1 MPPKSSFKSP
11 KSNTNRRRTNS
22 NPPPEKYHQRYPAE
36 HGIPTSSKGVRF
48 NSRVNT
54 SGSNMRNVPGEIRVD
69 QLLNEFHD
77 LIKSRIG
84 SNNRGLSVYAEGTE
98 GEFGDTEVLPEGY
111 FPTEL
116 IRVPEH
122 RTGRQHNINRAFELY
137 ILATTA
143 PNPTSLE
150 HERESLIRR
159 QRRAINTLR
168 HAYPAFYKA
177 LELYLMAYVDLSTN
191 TGLSPIE
198 IEHMIR
204 IREPTINTIRT
215 LETLNPPIMFG
226 FIRSILT
233 LDESRRQQGNTPS
246 YFEFFQTIRQRNSQV
261 PQAGGSLSKKKKTHK
276 LKNCKRSRFNRK
288 RNCRK

>member
-1 MPPKSSFKSP
+1 MSLPPKSSLKSG
-11 KSNTNRRRTNS
+11 KSNTKRNNGREPS
-22 NPPPEKYHQRYPAE
+22 AKHLQIYPAKY
-36 HGIPTSSKGVRF
+36 GIPTSNKVIRF
-48 NSRVNT
+48 SNNIHAT
-54 SGSNMRNVPGEIRVD
+54 GSNMRNVPGEITVD

-84 SNNRGLSVYAEGTE
+84 TNNHGVSVYAEGTE

-122 RTGRQHNINRAFELY
+122 HTGRQHNINRAFELY
-137 ILATTA
+137 ILATTDA
-143 PNPTSLE
+143 SQIRSVI
-150 HERESLIRR
+150 ERESLIRR

-168 HAYPAFYKA
+168 HAYPAFYKS

-198 IEHMIR
+198 IQHMTR

-215 LETLNPPIMFG
+215 LQTSNPIMYG
-226 FIRSILT
+226 IISSIAT
-233 LDESRRQQGNTPS
+233 LDVSRRQQGTPPN
-246 YFEFFQTIRQRNSQV
+246 YVEFFQAIRQRNSQV
-261 PQAGGSLSKKKKTHK
+261 SQTGGSLSKKKKTRK
-276 LKNCKRSRFNRK
+276 LKNRKLSRSNRK